1 MNIDQV
7 LSNTQLLQRSGAT
20 EVNSTEKVHKAKP
33 KLQAMNDEAN
43 GRRNY
48 PEQEMTKERANEL
61 VEGLNEFLEPAD
73 TSIRYEVHDKL
84 ERYYISI
91 VDQETDEVVKEI
103 PPEKLLDV
111 YAAMA
116 EFMGF
121 IVDERI

>member
-7 LSNTQLLQRSGAT
+7 LSNAQLLQRSGTT
-20 EVNSTEKVHKAKP
+20 EVQLADNVKAKP
-33 KLQAMNDEAN
+33 KLQAMNNEAN
-43 GRRNY
+43 NQRSY
-48 PEQEMTKERANEL
+48 PDAEMTRGRAEEL

-73 TSIRYEVHDKL
+73 TAIRYEVHDKL
-84 ERYYISI
+84 ERYYVSI
-91 VDQETDEVVKEI
+91 IDQETDEVVKEI